1 MTLTHRNFA
10 RTFAMI
16 AAAALIG
23 GCGGGGGMKEPV
35 ALAPQI
41 AGLGSLE
48 LSQDTTSAPATFR
61 ITDADT
67 PVASLEIAVNSSD
80 TTLLPLSGI
89 AIAGTGRE
97 RTISVTPAAESVG
110 SATVTV
116 TVRDPGGLSTSAQL
130 AVRVNPVLVSFKS
143 LTNAS
148 FASAEFGATTKVAG
162 VTVQPDADDDA
173 TAFDALLQ

>member
-1 MTLTHRNFA
+1 MQEP
-10 RTFAMI
+10 
-16 AAAALIG
+16 AAQ
-23 GCGGGGGMKEPV
+23 
-35 ALAPQI
+35 APQI

-67 PVASLEIAVNSSD
+67 PVAALEIAVNSSD

-89 AIAGTGRE
+89 AIAGSGGD
-97 RTISVTPAAESVG
+97 RTISVTPAADSVG

-130 AVRVNPVLVSFKS
+130 VVRVNPVLVSFTS

-148 FASAEFGATTKVAG
+148 FANAEFGELAKVSG
-162 VTVQPDADDDA
+162 VTVQPDADDDP